1 MRAFLQ
7 DKNLARLLTP
17 ERSAMLGAIH
27 EYKGKQDFF
36 LGAKPDT
43 LEALLEI
50 AKIQSTDASN
60 RIEGIFTSDARL
72 RELVAEKT
80 TPRNRN
86 EREILGYRDVLAL
99 IHESH
104 DAIPVSPSV
113 ILQLHRDL
121 YRHLP
126 AGIGG
131 VWKASDNVIAQTDAS
146 GARSVRFA
154 PVSAFETPIAMDA
167 LCTAFRAAED
177 GRRHDPLLVS
187 ALFVLDFLCIH
198 PFSDGN
204 GRMSRLL
211 TLLLLYRAGYVV
223 GKYVSLEAMI
233 ERSKESYYDALQ
245 ASSRGWHEERNDP
258 APFLDYFLQI
268 VLGGY
273 REFESRV
280 EKLIANPAT
289 KAVRIR
295 AVFEERVGR
304 IRKRDILRLCPDI
317 SEAMV
322 EKTLKALLDAGYIRK
337 LGAGPATAYAKTAP

>member
-1 MRAFLQ
+1 
-7 DKNLARLLTP
+7 
-17 ERSAMLGAIH
+17 MLGAIH

-43 LEALLEI
+43 LDALLEI

-86 EREILGYRDVLAL
+86 EREILGYRDVLSL

-104 DAIPVSPSV
+104 DAIPVAPSV

-121 YRHLP
+121 YSHLP
-126 AGIGG
+126 SGIGG
-131 VWKASDNVIAQTDAS
+131 VWKAAENAIVQTDS
-146 GARSVRFA
+146 QGARSVRFS
-154 PVSAFETPIAMDA
+154 PTPAFETPMAMDA
-167 LCTAFRAAED
+167 LCGAFRDVEN
-177 GRRHDPLLVS
+177 RHIHDPLLFS

-223 GKYVSLEAMI
+223 GKYISLEAMI
-233 ERSKESYYDALQ
+233 EHSKEAYYDALR
-245 ASSRGWHEERNDP
+245 ASSEGWHEGRNDP
-258 APFLDYFLQI
+258 APFIDYFLQI

-295 AVFEERVGR
+295 AVFDDRPGR

-337 LGAGPATAYAKTAP
+337 IGGGPATAYAKN